1 MLDDIDV
8 KGSEPQLTRK
18 CLWSQCYKR
27 NAQQLIQYVSHDS
40 SGTIQL
46 IVLLSIYN
54 MFEFIFSANIYVG

>member
-1 MLDDIDV
+1 MLKV
-8 KGSEPQLTRK
+8 ANHS
-18 CLWSQCYKR
+18 YKR

-40 SGTIQL
+40 CGTIQL